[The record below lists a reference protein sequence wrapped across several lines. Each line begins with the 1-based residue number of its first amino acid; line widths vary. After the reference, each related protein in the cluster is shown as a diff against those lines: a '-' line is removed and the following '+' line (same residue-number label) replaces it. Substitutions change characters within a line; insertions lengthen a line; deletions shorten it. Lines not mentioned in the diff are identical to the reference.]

1 MRTGPSASSTKFNRI
16 FPEGRRPIT
25 GWGLVMC
32 GIAVRGLAKLS
43 FAIALGTQ
51 LGACAILSDQPRDE
65 VRVTIGPEPFQ
76 AHRAEPYA
84 SLYVSYAMISSLA
97 YTGRQNLNPDL
108 CPEPASFDRE
118 KDAEA
123 IAWMRSLKARK
134 WTCMLGLSETLP
146 CPRRYRNCNSTG
158 IPDLQVWRRDDP
170 FCSELVIAFRGV
182 NLLDP
187 SDWLYLR
194 WLAPRF
200 DPYQQVRARIET
212 IAAITGC
219 RRPGTRIIAVGHS
232 LGGGLAEAT
241 AYTDGRIRYVY
252 AFNSFPVG
260 GFIGPDPAVQARNKI
275 GLGIDNVY
283 EAGEIAEIPR
293 LLLKGPG
300 TACNPRIR
308 TVQFNLI
315 PIGLPIQKHK
325 IDTLTMN
332 MFELSRRGISPRSAL
347 GYAAAARC
355 HKTARMQ

>member
-1 MRTGPSASSTKFNRI
+1 MR
-16 FPEGRRPIT
+16 
-25 GWGLVMC
+25 
-32 GIAVRGLAKLS
+32 GISVARLAKLL
-43 FAIALGTQ
+43 FAIALGAQ
-51 LGACAILSDQPRDE
+51 LGACATDQPRDE
-65 VRVTIGPEPFQ
+65 VHVRVGPEPFQ
-76 AHRAEPYA
+76 AYRAEPYA
-84 SLYVSYAMISSLA
+84 SLYVQYAMISSLA

-108 CPEPASFDRE
+108 CPEPASLDRQ

-123 IAWMRSLKARK
+123 IAWMRSLNARK
-134 WTCMLGLSETLP
+134 WKCLFGLSETLP
-146 CPRRYRNCNSTG
+146 CPRRYLNCNSTG
-158 IPDLQVWRRDDP
+158 IADLQVWRRDDP

-187 SDWLYLR
+187 SDWFYLR

-200 DPYQQVRARIET
+200 DPYQQVQARIET
-212 IAAITGC
+212 IAAMTGC
-219 RRPGTRIIAVGHS
+219 LRAGTRMVAVGHS

-260 GFIGPDPAVQARNKI
+260 GFVGSDPAVQARNKI
-275 GLGIDNVY
+275 GLGVDNVY
-283 EAGEIAEIPR
+283 EAGEIADIPQ

-315 PIGLPIQKHK
+315 PFGLPIEKHR

-332 MFELSRRGISPRSAL
+332 MLELSRRGISPRSAL

-355 HKTARMQ
+355 SEMARMFRGGCCTQKFRLPLVLVRR